1 MALTPTKMTASASR
15 RQQACNNNQV
25 PSTTTND
32 TASITGTGLSHPSA
46 ADANKYS
53 NKNDYRKND
62 EYSNNLLHGSPNN
75 YCHQNNNNNAF
86 TIPHGDDN
94 LPTSPSP
101 PLANSQTTARAK
113 NDKGG
118 NNWKEEGGDENNN
131 NGVGVPPTPTKR
143 NDKSITPRSALSPPK
158 LPGVAKSDGSNNNIS
173 TLGGE
178 RRRRERKAS
187 AFKDDSDS
195 EGGKRRVAKRK
206 KMGIG
211 KNAFTSERSR
221 DRNKQSNV
229 SITEGN
235 ATTTCSRPRR
245 SAAGYTNDYSEQLKG
260 SDSEDDD
267 LRSDSKDNADGDAS
281 IDSTKFGDAD
291 DEYLDDKK
299 PPAARKSKMGK
310 VLKGDRKKPAANISP
325 TAKSTG
331 MCVNLYPVMPSKMN
345 TISYIILL
353 SSNNMYSI
361 EGGRW

>member
-1 MALTPTKMTASASR
+1 MTASASR

-32 TASITGTGLSHPSA
+32 AASITGTGLSHPSA

-53 NKNDYRKND
+53 NKNDYGKND
-62 EYSNNLLHGSPNN
+62 ECSNLLHNRHN
-75 YCHQNNNNNAF
+75 YCHQNNNNNNAF

-143 NDKSITPRSALSPPK
+143 NDKSITPRSALSPQK
-158 LPGVAKSDGSNNNIS
+158 LLGVAKSDGSNNNIS

-206 KMGIG
+206 KTGIG

-221 DRNKQSNV
+221 DRNKQSN
-229 SITEGN
+229 
-235 ATTTCSRPRR
+235 
-245 SAAGYTNDYSEQLKG
+245 
-260 SDSEDDD
+260 
-267 LRSDSKDNADGDAS
+267 
-281 IDSTKFGDAD
+281 

-310 VLKGDRKKPAANISP
+310 VLKGDRKKPAANKSP
-325 TAKSTG
+325 ATKPTG
-331 MCVNLYPVMPSKMN
+331 MCVNLYPLMPSKMN
-345 TISYIILL
+345 TISCIILL
-353 SSNNMYSI
+353 SSNIRY
-361 EGGRW
+361 

>member
-25 PSTTTND
+25 PSTTTNN
-32 TASITGTGLSHPSA
+32 TASITCLSHPSA

-62 EYSNNLLHGSPNN
+62 EYSNLLHNRHN
-75 YCHQNNNNNAF
+75 YCHQNNNNNNAF

-131 NGVGVPPTPTKR
+131 NGVGVSPTPTKR
-143 NDKSITPRSALSPPK
+143 NDKSITPRSALSPQK
-158 LPGVAKSDGSNNNIS
+158 LPGVAKSDGSSNNNIS

-178 RRRRERKAS
+178 RRRRERKAP
-187 AFKDDSDS
+187 AFKDGSDS
-195 EGGKRRVAKRK
+195 EGGKRVAKRK
-206 KMGIG
+206 KTG
-211 KNAFTSERSR
+211 
-221 DRNKQSNV
+221 NV

-235 ATTTCSRPRR
+235 AHGDKKASANAVSTTTFSRPRR
-245 SAAGYTNDYSEQLKG
+245 SAAAYTNHYSAAAYTNDYSEQLKG
-260 SDSEDDD
+260 GDSEDDED
-267 LRSDSKDNADGDAS
+267 DDAP
-281 IDSTKFGDAD
+281 IISTFDDDD

-310 VLKGDRKKPAANISP
+310 S
-325 TAKSTG
+325 
-331 MCVNLYPVMPSKMN
+331 
-345 TISYIILL
+345 
-353 SSNNMYSI
+353 
-361 EGGRW
+361 